1 MESKTL
7 AFDDLVEQA
16 LNLSPLEKV
25 RLMERLVVTLET
37 DLKKQ
42 DKKPHKSLYGL
53 WADLNV
59 NVSEEDIDEMRR
71 EMWRNFPR
79 EDI

>member
-37 DLKKQ
+37 DLKKAKT
-42 DKKPHKSLYGL
+42 KKPHKVVVWIMG
-53 WADLNV
+53 
-59 NVSEEDIDEMRR
+59 
-71 EMWRNFPR
+71 
-79 EDI
+79 

>member
-42 DKKPHKSLYGL
+42 DKRPLDTLHGL
-53 WADLNV
+53 CADLG
-59 NVSEEDIDEMRR
+59 SAPSAEEIDEVRR
-71 EMWRNFPR
+71 EVWRNFPR